1 PAFDTLSRRET
12 IAADASQWGQV
23 IEAGRKLTGAK
34 GLFEVLL
41 YDPKLLQD
49 ATAAVR
55 VAEAHLG
62 QLQKELAEQ
71 DRHQSV
77 EGDPLELEKALLQAL
92 EALAGL
98 LSGKEEPDHAVA
110 D

>member
-1 PAFDTLSRRET
+1 MA
-12 IAADASQWGQV
+12 
-23 IEAGRKLTGAK
+23 GAK

-41 YDPKLLQD
+41 YDPKLLCD

-55 VAEAHLG
+55 VAEAHLVR
-62 QLQKELAEQ
+62 LQKELAEQ

-77 EGDPLELEKALLQAL
+77 EGDPLELQESLLQAL
-92 EALAGL
+92 ESLAGL
-98 LSGKEEPDHAVA
+98 LSGKEEPDHAVV

>member
-1 PAFDTLSRRET
+1 M
-12 IAADASQWGQV
+12 
-23 IEAGRKLTGAK
+23 
-34 GLFEVLL
+34 L
-41 YDPKLLQD
+41 YDPKVLRD

-62 QLQKELAEQ
+62 RLQKELAEQ

-92 EALAGL
+92 ESLAGL
-98 LSGKEEPDHAVA
+98 LSGKEAPDHAVA